1 MTTNEVVAIQSE
13 VLTKIFLE
21 MLNRE
26 GLIGN
31 NTYLNAVEENDKKGE
46 DDYVVKEYVQ
56 RGTAEEW
63 D

>member
-46 DDYVVKEYVQ
+46 DDYANK
-56 RGTAEEW
+56 